1 MPKKIMQ
8 RKINFLSIFPEIRRI
23 HSLSLRKGVLRVWEL
38 AVQESGE
45 RDLFSVPFNPEVKG
59 VSLVGHI
66 QFVVKASL
74 FIADQ
79 LKKAHGYHIDLDL
92 LIASALLHDLGKIF
106 EYRGQGGRFKKTEI
120 GKFFPHGFW
129 GAFLALRE
137 GLPVDLAHLV
147 SSHAHVSPVSPQ
159 RLEGIILH
167 YADFAHAD
175 ALRFSQG
182 LETFLEREKNQK

>member
-1 MPKKIMQ
+1 MPKKTRQQ
-8 RKINFLSIFPEIRRI
+8 RINFPAIFPELNRI
-23 HSLSLRKGVLRVWEL
+23 QSLPLRKGVLQVWEL

-59 VSLVGHI
+59 ISLVEHI

-74 FIADQ
+74 LIAGQ
-79 LKKAHGYHIDLDL
+79 LKKSHGYKIDLDL
-92 LIASALLHDLGKIF
+92 LIASALLHDLGKVF
-106 EYRGQGGRFKKTEI
+106 EYRRRGGRFKKTEI

-129 GAFLALRE
+129 GVFLALRE
-137 GLPVDLAHLV
+137 GLPLDLAHLV
-147 SSHAHVSPVSPQ
+147 SSHPHVSPVSPQ

-182 LETFLEREKNQK
+182 LETFLERGKK